1 MDLSNKKVL
10 LAEDDPIYSIWIKM
24 VLEEI
29 GINNILYA
37 VNVKK
42 AIEEYQTNL
51 PDLIICDIFLEGKQ
65 TGIDLIKELQSY
77 QIPIIVMTN
86 SIDKALYAEVKKVQ
100 HVNYLVKPFQPL
112 SLISIIENIF
122 NELESS
128 KNSKLKEPYIA
139 IKNHENVYV
148 KVYLNDILYLEADK
162 NYTYLYTL
170 GKKIALKRTLLSLIS
185 DLNTQFIRIHKSFIV
200 NKIHVTSWNSE
211 TVTLTNQSNIPIGRK
226 FLNDFLKEIEK

>member
-1 MDLSNKKVL
+1 MDLSKKKIL

-42 AIEEYQTNL
+42 AIEEYQSNL

-65 TGIDLIKELQSY
+65 TGIDLMRKLQSY
-77 QIPIIVMTN
+77 QIPIIVITN
-86 SIDKALYAEVKKVQ
+86 SMDKSLYAEVKKVQ
-100 HVNYLVKPFQPL
+100 HVNYLIKPFQPL

-122 NELESS
+122 HELESS
-128 KNSKLKEPYIA
+128 KNSILKEPYIA
-139 IKNHENVYV
+139 IKNHENIYV

-170 GKKIALKRTLLSLIS
+170 GKKIALKRTLLSLIN

-200 NKIHVTSWNSE
+200 NKIHVISWNSE
-211 TVTLTNQSNIPIGRK
+211 TVTLTNQLNIPIGRK
-226 FLNDFLKEIEK
+226 FLSDFFKEIEK